1 VRDTERIA
9 LSVRSQEPG
18 VRSQNQV
25 GIEHRAKGLGFNFPN
40 SYLIIRNSHFA
51 IRNIRTPC
59 PMLYALCSEKVELM
73 PKAKNL
79 MILGTGSDVGKSIL
93 VAGLCRILKQDGY
106 RVAPFKAQN
115 MALNS
120 FITPEGGEMGRA
132 QVVQAEAAGIAPHID
147 MNPILLKP
155 TSNVGSQ
162 VILQGKV
169 LGNFTAE
176 EYYRKKPDLIA
187 RVMESYRRLEGTYE
201 VLLMEGAGSA
211 AEINLRDKD
220 LVNLSMAERVLA
232 PVVLVADI
240 DRGGVFASI
249 VGHMELFTPPEREL
263 VKGFIINKFRGD
275 PSLLQSGLEF
285 IEARTARP
293 VLGLVHHFNDIHI
306 PEEDSVA
313 LDLKIRQAKK
323 RPEDQVRIGVIR
335 LPHISNYTDFDSL
348 EQEPSVNLT
357 YFTAPEKV
365 FEMDLVILPGSK
377 NTLNDLV
384 YLQNQ
389 GLAEAIIAF
398 YDRGGTVVGICG
410 GYQMLGRRV
419 MDPMGVESGLR
430 EVAGL
435 GLLEM
440 ETELLGDKV
449 TTQVEAR
456 LLWQGLA
463 GFQEKIRGYEIHMG
477 RSRSL
482 GSASALL
489 EISERNGRPVE
500 VQDGLVS
507 ENGRV
512 WGTYVHGLF
521 DNDGLRH
528 RLISRLLRGDD
539 LVPTKERLKSFHHWK
554 EEQYNK
560 LAIHLRNHLDMSC
573 IYKIIGL

>member
-1 VRDTERIA
+1 
-9 LSVRSQEPG
+9 
-18 VRSQNQV
+18 
-25 GIEHRAKGLGFNFPN
+25 
-40 SYLIIRNSHFA
+40 
-51 IRNIRTPC
+51 
-59 PMLYALCSEKVELM
+59 M

-93 VAGLCRILKQDGY
+93 VAGLCRILRQDGY
-106 RVAPFKAQN
+106 QVAPFKAQN

-132 QVVQAEAAGIAPHID
+132 QVVQAEAAGIEPHID

-176 EYYRKKPDLIA
+176 EYYRKKPDLVA
-187 RVMESYRRLEGTYE
+187 QVMESYGRLENKYE
-201 VLLMEGAGSA
+201 VLIMEGAGSA
-211 AEINLRDKD
+211 AEINLKDKD
-220 LVNLSMAERVLA
+220 LVNLSMAERVTA
-232 PVVLVADI
+232 PVLLVADI

-249 VGHMELFTPPEREL
+249 VGHMELFTPKEREL
-263 VKGFIINKFRGD
+263 IKGFIINKFRGD
-275 PSLLQSGLEF
+275 PSLLNSGIEF
-285 IEARTARP
+285 IEARTERP
-293 VLGLVHHFNDIHI
+293 VLGLVHYFTDIHI

-313 LDLKIRQAKK
+313 LDLKMRATKEKSEQ
-323 RPEDQVRIGVIR
+323 QVRIGVIR

-357 YFTAPEKV
+357 YFNAPEQV

-377 NTLNDLV
+377 NTLNDLH
-384 YLQNQ
+384 YLHNQ
-389 GLAEAIIAF
+389 GLAEAITAF
-398 YDRGGTVVGICG
+398 YARGGTVVGICG
-410 GYQMLGRRV
+410 GYQMLGQKV
-419 MDPMGVESGLR
+419 LDPMGVESDLE

-449 TTQVEAR
+449 TTQVKGR
-456 LLWQGLA
+456 LLWQELA
-463 GFQEKIRGYEIHMG
+463 GPDPEIRGYEIHMG
-477 RSRSL
+477 RSKPL
-482 GSASALL
+482 GSTTALL
-489 EISERNGRPVE
+489 EISERNGRPVR

-507 ENGRV
+507 EDGRV
-512 WGTYVHGLF
+512 WGTYLHGLF

-528 RLISRLLRGDD
+528 RLISRFSKSED
-539 LVPTKERLKSFHHWK
+539 LVPTKERLRSFQHWK

-560 LAIHLRNHLDMSC
+560 LASHLRKHLDISR

>member
-1 VRDTERIA
+1 MDSMA
-9 LSVRSQEPG
+9 S
-18 VRSQNQV
+18 
-25 GIEHRAKGLGFNFPN
+25 
-40 SYLIIRNSHFA
+40 
-51 IRNIRTPC
+51 
-59 PMLYALCSEKVELM
+59 
-73 PKAKNL
+73 AKNL
-79 MILGTGSDVGKSIL
+79 MILGTGSDVGKSVM

-132 QVVQAEAAGIAPHID
+132 QVVQAEAAGLEPHID

-176 EYYRKKPDLIA
+176 EYYKKKPDLVA
-187 RVMESYRRLEGTYE
+187 EVMESYSRLEGKYE
-201 VLLMEGAGSA
+201 VLIMEGAGSA
-211 AEINLRDKD
+211 AEINLKDKD
-220 LVNLSMAERVLA
+220 LVNLSMAERVTA
-232 PVVLVADI
+232 PVLLVADI

-275 PSLLQSGLEF
+275 PSLLRSGLEF
-285 IEARTARP
+285 LEARTEKP
-293 VLGLVHHFNDIHI
+293 VLGLVHYFNDIHI

-323 RPEDQVRIGVIR
+323 RSEEQVRIGVIR

-357 YFTAPEKV
+357 YFTAPEQV

-377 NTLNDLV
+377 NTLSDLR
-384 YLQNQ
+384 YLHNQ
-389 GLAEAIIAF
+389 GLAEAITAF
-398 YDRGGTVVGICG
+398 YGRGGTVVGICG
-410 GYQMLGRRV
+410 GYQMLGKKV
-419 MDPMGVESGLR
+419 VDPTGVESDLQ

-440 ETELLGDKV
+440 ETELLGEKI
-449 TTQVEAR
+449 TTQVKGR
-456 LLWQGLA
+456 LLWQDLA
-463 GFQEKIRGYEIHMG
+463 GPEEKIRGYEIHMG
-477 RSRSL
+477 RSKSL
-482 GSASALL
+482 GSATTLL
-489 EISERNGRPVE
+489 EISERSGRPVR

-507 ENGRV
+507 EDGRV
-512 WGTYVHGLF
+512 WGTYLHGLF
-521 DNDGLRH
+521 DNDNLRH
-528 RLISRLLRGDD
+528 RLIGRFLRSNE
-539 LVPTKERLKSFHHWK
+539 LVPTTERLRSFHHWK

-560 LAIHLRNHLDMSC
+560 LATHLRNHLDIAR

>member
-1 VRDTERIA
+1 M
-9 LSVRSQEPG
+9 G
-18 VRSQNQV
+18 
-25 GIEHRAKGLGFNFPN
+25 
-40 SYLIIRNSHFA
+40 
-51 IRNIRTPC
+51 
-59 PMLYALCSEKVELM
+59 
-73 PKAKNL
+73 KAKNL

-132 QVVQAEAAGIAPHID
+132 QVVQAEAAGIEPHID

-176 EYYRKKPDLIA
+176 EYYKKKPDLVA
-187 RVMESYRRLEGTYE
+187 QVMESYGRLESKYE

-211 AEINLRDKD
+211 AEINLREKD
-220 LVNLSMAERVLA
+220 LVNLSMAQRVSA
-232 PVVLVADI
+232 PVLLVADI

-249 VGHMELFTPPEREL
+249 VGHMELFTPPERAL

-275 PSLLQSGLEF
+275 PSLLRSGLEF
-285 IEARTARP
+285 IEARTERP
-293 VLGLVHHFNDIHI
+293 VLGLVHYFNDIHI

-313 LDLKIRQAKK
+313 LDLKMREAKK
-323 RPEDQVRIGVIR
+323 RPEEQVRIGVIR

-357 YFTAPEKV
+357 YFNAPEQV

-377 NTLNDLV
+377 NTLNDLR
-384 YLQNQ
+384 YLHSQ

-398 YDRGGTVVGICG
+398 HARGGTVVGICG
-410 GYQMLGRRV
+410 GYQMLGQKV
-419 MDPMGVESGLR
+419 LDPMGVESDLQ

-456 LLWQGLA
+456 LLWEELA
-463 GFQEKIRGYEIHMG
+463 GPEKIRGYEIHMG
-477 RSRSL
+477 RSRPL
-482 GSASALL
+482 GSATSLL
-489 EISERNGRPVE
+489 EISERNGRAVR

-507 ENGRV
+507 GDGRV
-512 WGTYVHGLF
+512 WGTYLHGLF
-521 DNDGLRH
+521 DNDSLRH
-528 RLISRLLRGDD
+528 RLIGRFLRGADP
-539 LVPTKERLKSFHHWK
+539 VSTKERLRYFHHWK

-560 LAIHLRNHLDMSC
+560 LATQLRSHLDMYS

>member
-1 VRDTERIA
+1 MA
-9 LSVRSQEPG
+9 
-18 VRSQNQV
+18 
-25 GIEHRAKGLGFNFPN
+25 
-40 SYLIIRNSHFA
+40 
-51 IRNIRTPC
+51 
-59 PMLYALCSEKVELM
+59 
-73 PKAKNL
+73 KAKNL

-132 QVVQAEAAGIAPHID
+132 QVVQAEAAGIEPHID

-176 EYYRKKPDLIA
+176 EYYRKKLDLVAQI
-187 RVMESYRRLEGTYE
+187 MESYGRLEGKYE
-201 VLLMEGAGSA
+201 VLIMEGAGSA

-220 LVNLSMAERVLA
+220 LVNFCMAERVSA
-232 PVVLVADI
+232 PVILVADI

-249 VGHMELFTPPEREL
+249 VGHMELFTPPERDL
-263 VKGFIINKFRGD
+263 VRGFIINKFRGD
-275 PSLLQSGLEF
+275 PSLLRSGLEF
-285 IEARTARP
+285 IETRTERP
-293 VLGLVHHFNDIHI
+293 VLGLVHYFTDIHI

-313 LDLKIRQAKK
+313 LDQKMRAAK
-323 RPEDQVRIGVIR
+323 DTSQQQVRIGVMR

-348 EQEPSVNLT
+348 EQEPSVSLT
-357 YFTAPEKV
+357 YLDVPEQV
-365 FEMDLVILPGSK
+365 FEMDLIILPGSK
-377 NTLNDLV
+377 NTLNDLL
-384 YLQNQ
+384 YLHNH
-389 GLAEAIIAF
+389 GLAKAIKEFHA
-398 YDRGGTVVGICG
+398 RGGTVVGICG
-410 GYQMLGRRV
+410 GYQMLGHKV
-419 MDPMGVESGLR
+419 LDPTGVESDLQ

-449 TTQVEAR
+449 TSQVEANV
-456 LLWQGLA
+456 LWQELA
-463 GFQEKIRGYEIHMG
+463 GPDEKIRGYEIHMG
-477 RSRSL
+477 LSRPL
-482 GSASALL
+482 GSGTALL
-489 EISERNGRPVE
+489 EISERNGRPVR
-500 VQDGLVS
+500 VQDGLIT
-507 ENGRV
+507 EDGRV
-512 WGTYVHGLF
+512 WGTYLHGLF

-528 RLISRLLRGDD
+528 RLISRFLGSEDLLA
-539 LVPTKERLKSFHHWK
+539 TEERLRSFHHWK

-560 LAIHLRNHLDMSC
+560 LAAHLRTHLDISR

>member
-1 VRDTERIA
+1 MFQGQPPVKEWASMAR
-9 LSVRSQEPG
+9 
-18 VRSQNQV
+18 
-25 GIEHRAKGLGFNFPN
+25 
-40 SYLIIRNSHFA
+40 
-51 IRNIRTPC
+51 
-59 PMLYALCSEKVELM
+59 
-73 PKAKNL
+73 AKNL
-79 MILGTGSDVGKSIL
+79 MILGTSVL

-132 QVVQAEAAGIAPHID
+132 QVVQAEAAGIEPHID

-176 EYYRKKPDLIA
+176 EYYRKKPDLVA
-187 RVMESYRRLEGTYE
+187 HVMESYGRLESKYE

-220 LVNLSMAERVLA
+220 LVNLSMAERVSA
-232 PVVLVADI
+232 PVILVADI

-275 PSLLQSGLEF
+275 PALLRTGLEF
-285 IEARTARP
+285 IEARTERP
-293 VLGLVHHFNDIHI
+293 VLGLVHYFNDIHI

-313 LDLKIRQAKK
+313 LDLKIRTAKK
-323 RPEDQVRIGVIR
+323 RPEEQVRIGVIR

-348 EQEPSVNLT
+348 EQEPSVYLT
-357 YFTAPEKV
+357 YFNAPEQV

-377 NTLNDLV
+377 NTLNDLR
-384 YLQNQ
+384 YLHSQ

-398 YDRGGTVVGICG
+398 HARGGTVVGICG
-410 GYQMLGRRV
+410 GYQMLGQKV
-419 MDPMGVESGLR
+419 LDPKGVESDLQ

-449 TTQVEAR
+449 TTQVKAR
-456 LLWQGLA
+456 LLWPELA
-463 GFQEKIRGYEIHMG
+463 GPEEIRGYEIHMG

-482 GSASALL
+482 GSATALL
-489 EISERNGRPVE
+489 EISESNSRQVR

-507 ENGRV
+507 EDGRV

-521 DNDGLRH
+521 DNDSLRH
-528 RLISRLLRGDD
+528 RLISRFLRGND
-539 LVPTKERLKSFHHWK
+539 LVPTKERLRSFHQWK

-560 LAIHLRNHLDMSC
+560 LAAHLRNHLDMSS
-573 IYKIIGL
+573 IYKVIGL

>member
-1 VRDTERIA
+1 MAR
-9 LSVRSQEPG
+9 
-18 VRSQNQV
+18 
-25 GIEHRAKGLGFNFPN
+25 
-40 SYLIIRNSHFA
+40 
-51 IRNIRTPC
+51 
-59 PMLYALCSEKVELM
+59 
-73 PKAKNL
+73 AKNL
-79 MILGTGSDVGKSIL
+79 MILGTGSDVGKSVL

-132 QVVQAEAAGIAPHID
+132 QVVQAEAAGIEPHID

-176 EYYRKKPDLIA
+176 EYYRKKPDLVA
-187 RVMESYRRLEGTYE
+187 HVMESYGRLESKYE

-220 LVNLSMAERVLA
+220 LVNLSMAERVSA
-232 PVVLVADI
+232 PVILVADI

-275 PSLLQSGLEF
+275 PALLRSGLEF
-285 IEARTARP
+285 IEARTERP
-293 VLGLVHHFNDIHI
+293 VLGLVHYFNDIHI

-313 LDLKIRQAKK
+313 LDLKIRTAKK
-323 RPEDQVRIGVIR
+323 RPEEQVRIGVIR

-348 EQEPSVNLT
+348 EQEPSVYLT
-357 YFTAPEKV
+357 YFNAPEQV

-377 NTLNDLV
+377 NTLNDLR
-384 YLQNQ
+384 YLHSQ

-398 YDRGGTVVGICG
+398 HARGGTVVGICG
-410 GYQMLGRRV
+410 GYQMLGQKV
-419 MDPMGVESGLR
+419 LDPKGVESDLQ

-449 TTQVEAR
+449 TTQVKAR
-456 LLWQGLA
+456 LLWPELA
-463 GFQEKIRGYEIHMG
+463 GPEEIRGYEIHMG

-482 GSASALL
+482 GSATALL
-489 EISERNGRPVE
+489 EISESNSRPVR

-507 ENGRV
+507 EDGRV

-521 DNDGLRH
+521 DNDSLRH
-528 RLISRLLRGDD
+528 RLISRFLRGND
-539 LVPTKERLKSFHHWK
+539 LVPTKERLRSFHQWK

-560 LAIHLRNHLDMSC
+560 LAAHLRNHLDMSS
-573 IYKIIGL
+573 IYKVIGL

>member
-1 VRDTERIA
+1 MFQGQPPVKEWASMAR
-9 LSVRSQEPG
+9 
-18 VRSQNQV
+18 
-25 GIEHRAKGLGFNFPN
+25 
-40 SYLIIRNSHFA
+40 
-51 IRNIRTPC
+51 
-59 PMLYALCSEKVELM
+59 
-73 PKAKNL
+73 AKNL
-79 MILGTGSDVGKSIL
+79 MILGTGSDVGKSVL

-132 QVVQAEAAGIAPHID
+132 QVVQAEAAGIEPHID

-176 EYYRKKPDLIA
+176 EYYRKKPDLVA
-187 RVMESYRRLEGTYE
+187 HVMESYGRLESKYE

-220 LVNLSMAERVLA
+220 LVNLSMAERVSA
-232 PVVLVADI
+232 PVILVADI

-275 PSLLQSGLEF
+275 PALLRSGLEF
-285 IEARTARP
+285 IEARTERP
-293 VLGLVHHFNDIHI
+293 VLGLVHYFNDIHI

-313 LDLKIRQAKK
+313 LDLKIRTAKK
-323 RPEDQVRIGVIR
+323 RPEEQVRIGVIR

-348 EQEPSVNLT
+348 EQEPSVYLT
-357 YFTAPEKV
+357 YFNAPEQV

-377 NTLNDLV
+377 NTLNDLR
-384 YLQNQ
+384 YLHSQ

-398 YDRGGTVVGICG
+398 HARGGTVVGICG
-410 GYQMLGRRV
+410 GYQMLGQKV
-419 MDPMGVESGLR
+419 LDPKGVESDLQ

-449 TTQVEAR
+449 TTQVKAR
-456 LLWQGLA
+456 LLWPELA
-463 GFQEKIRGYEIHMG
+463 GPEEIRGYEIHMG

-482 GSASALL
+482 GSATALL
-489 EISERNGRPVE
+489 EISESNSRQVR

-507 ENGRV
+507 EDGRV

-521 DNDGLRH
+521 DNDSLRH
-528 RLISRLLRGDD
+528 RLISRFLRGND
-539 LVPTKERLKSFHHWK
+539 LVPTKERLRSFHQWK

-560 LAIHLRNHLDMSC
+560 LAAHLRNHLDMSS
-573 IYKIIGL
+573 IYKVIGL

>member
-1 VRDTERIA
+1 MAR
-9 LSVRSQEPG
+9 
-18 VRSQNQV
+18 
-25 GIEHRAKGLGFNFPN
+25 
-40 SYLIIRNSHFA
+40 
-51 IRNIRTPC
+51 
-59 PMLYALCSEKVELM
+59 
-73 PKAKNL
+73 AKNL
-79 MILGTGSDVGKSIL
+79 MILGTGSDVGKSVL

-132 QVVQAEAAGIAPHID
+132 QVVQAEAAGIEPHID

-176 EYYRKKPDLIA
+176 EYYRKKPDLVA
-187 RVMESYRRLEGTYE
+187 HVMESYGRLESKYE

-220 LVNLSMAERVLA
+220 LVNLSMAERVSA
-232 PVVLVADI
+232 PVILVADI

-275 PSLLQSGLEF
+275 PALLRSGLEF
-285 IEARTARP
+285 IEARTERP
-293 VLGLVHHFNDIHI
+293 VLGLVHYFNDIHI

-313 LDLKIRQAKK
+313 LDLKIRTAKK
-323 RPEDQVRIGVIR
+323 RPEEQVRIGVIR

-348 EQEPSVNLT
+348 EQEPSVYLT
-357 YFTAPEKV
+357 YFNAPEQV

-377 NTLNDLV
+377 NTLNDLR
-384 YLQNQ
+384 YLYSQ

-398 YDRGGTVVGICG
+398 HARGGTVVGICG
-410 GYQMLGRRV
+410 GYQMLGQKV
-419 MDPMGVESGLR
+419 LDPKGVESDLQ

-449 TTQVEAR
+449 TTQVKAR
-456 LLWQGLA
+456 LLWPELA
-463 GFQEKIRGYEIHMG
+463 GPEEIRGYEIHMG

-482 GSASALL
+482 GSATALL
-489 EISERNGRPVE
+489 EISESNSRPVR
-500 VQDGLVS
+500 VRDGLVS
-507 ENGRV
+507 EDGRV

-521 DNDGLRH
+521 DNDSLRH
-528 RLISRLLRGDD
+528 RLISRFLRGDD
-539 LVPTKERLKSFHHWK
+539 LVPTKERLRSFHQWK

-560 LAIHLRNHLDMSC
+560 LAAHLRNHLDMSS
-573 IYKIIGL
+573 IYKVIGL

>member
-1 VRDTERIA
+1 MAR
-9 LSVRSQEPG
+9 
-18 VRSQNQV
+18 
-25 GIEHRAKGLGFNFPN
+25 
-40 SYLIIRNSHFA
+40 
-51 IRNIRTPC
+51 
-59 PMLYALCSEKVELM
+59 
-73 PKAKNL
+73 AKNL
-79 MILGTGSDVGKSIL
+79 MILGTGSDVGKSTL

-132 QVVQAEAAGIAPHID
+132 QVVQAEAAGIAPHTD

-162 VILQGKV
+162 VIVQGKV

-187 RVMESYRRLEGTYE
+187 QVMESYGRLEDTYD
-201 VLLMEGAGSA
+201 VLLLEGAGSA

-220 LVNLSMAERVLA
+220 LVNLSMAERVSA
-232 PVVLVADI
+232 PVILVADI

-249 VGHMELFTPPEREL
+249 VGHMELFTLPEREL

-275 PSLLQSGLEF
+275 PSLLRSGLEF

-313 LDLKIRQAKK
+313 LDLKIRQTKK
-323 RPEDQVRIGVIR
+323 RPEKQVRVGVIR

-357 YFTAPEKV
+357 YFNTPEKV

-377 NTLNDLV
+377 NTLSDLR

-389 GLAEAIIAF
+389 GLAEAIVDF
-398 YDRGGTVVGICG
+398 HGRGGTVVGICG
-410 GYQMLGRRV
+410 GYQMLGQKV
-419 MDPMGVESGLR
+419 LDPMGVESGLR

-449 TTQVEAR
+449 TTQVEAKS
-456 LLWQGLA
+456 LWQELA
-463 GFQEKIRGYEIHMG
+463 GPQEKIRGYEIHMG
-477 RSRSL
+477 RSRAL
-482 GSASALL
+482 GSATALL
-489 EISERNGRPVE
+489 EISERNGRPVKI
-500 VQDGLVS
+500 QDGLVS
-507 ENGRV
+507 EDGRV

-528 RLISRLLRGDD
+528 CLISRFLRADD
-539 LVPTKERLKSFHHWK
+539 LVPTKETLRSFHHWK

-560 LAIHLRNHLDMSC
+560 LATHLRKHLDLSR
-573 IYKIIGL
+573 IYKIMGL

>member
-1 VRDTERIA
+1 MA
-9 LSVRSQEPG
+9 S
-18 VRSQNQV
+18 
-25 GIEHRAKGLGFNFPN
+25 
-40 SYLIIRNSHFA
+40 
-51 IRNIRTPC
+51 
-59 PMLYALCSEKVELM
+59 
-73 PKAKNL
+73 AKNL

-132 QVVQAEAAGIAPHID
+132 QVVQAEAAGLEPHID

-176 EYYRKKPDLIA
+176 EYYKKKPDLVA
-187 RVMESYRRLEGTYE
+187 QVMESYGRLEGKYE
-201 VLLMEGAGSA
+201 VLIMEGAGSA
-211 AEINLRDKD
+211 AEINLKDKD
-220 LVNLSMAERVLA
+220 LVNLSMAERVTA
-232 PVVLVADI
+232 PVLLVADI

-249 VGHMELFTPPEREL
+249 VGHMELFTPSEREL

-275 PSLLQSGLEF
+275 PSLLRSGLEF
-285 IEARTARP
+285 IEDRTERP
-293 VLGLVHHFNDIHI
+293 VLGLVHYFNDIHI

-313 LDLKIRQAKK
+313 LDLKIREAKK
-323 RPEDQVRIGVIR
+323 RPEKQVRIGVIR

-357 YFTAPEKV
+357 YFNAPEQV

-377 NTLNDLV
+377 NTLNDLR
-384 YLQNQ
+384 YLHNQ
-389 GLAEAIIAF
+389 GLAEAITAF
-398 YDRGGTVVGICG
+398 YARGGTVVGICG
-410 GYQMLGRRV
+410 GYQMLGQKV
-419 MDPMGVESGLR
+419 LDPMGVESDLQ

-449 TTQVEAR
+449 TTQVKGR
-456 LLWQGLA
+456 LLWQELA
-463 GFQEKIRGYEIHMG
+463 GPEEKIRGYEIHMG
-477 RSRSL
+477 RSRPL
-482 GSASALL
+482 GSATALL
-489 EISERNGRPVE
+489 EISERNGRPVK
-500 VQDGLVS
+500 VQEGLVS
-507 ENGRV
+507 EDGRV
-512 WGTYVHGLF
+512 WGTYLHGLF

-528 RLISRLLRGDD
+528 RLISRFLRSDD
-539 LVPTKERLKSFHHWK
+539 LVPTTERLRSFHHWK

-560 LAIHLRNHLDMSC
+560 LAAHLRNHLDISR